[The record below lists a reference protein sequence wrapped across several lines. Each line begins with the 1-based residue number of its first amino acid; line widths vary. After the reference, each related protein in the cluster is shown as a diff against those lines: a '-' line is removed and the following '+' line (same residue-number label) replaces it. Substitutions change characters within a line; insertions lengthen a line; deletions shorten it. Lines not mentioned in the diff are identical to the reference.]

1 MNKVHKSIGGKEIKF
16 QSAQVTVIDPVA
28 LKHQEGVDRLKKFV
42 EDYSIAQMG
51 TGHIIIDERPFGGE
65 VVIHLSPEPA
75 LEHVFTVSISN
86 DIDRP
91 GCFWVSTEFLFTQL
105 EFKSQLKKSSRHGT
119 GAVGDDE
126 LIKKFNDGQ
135 IELVIEKRRL
145 AEFMKC
151 ADEGTGYFQGLK
163 AEDVGIKSFEEI
175 IGYHDF
181 KIGSGTVHDARG
193 AMKLLLLLLVDWA
206 KEAFENGEFDEEE
219 MYQD

>member
-28 LKHQEGVDRLKKFV
+28 LKHQERVDRLKKFV

-86 DIDRP
+86 DMDQP
-91 GCFWVSTEFLFTQL
+91 GCFWVSTEFLFTKKEFELQAGFCTKEMPQKYETLRKKYSEGCINL
-105 EFKSQLKKSSRHGT
+105 E
-119 GAVGDDE
+119 
-126 LIKKFNDGQ
+126 
-135 IELVIEKRRL
+135 IEKRRL

-151 ADEGTGYFQGLK
+151 ANEGTGYFQGLK
-163 AEDVGIKSFEEI
+163 AGDVGIKSYEEI
-175 IGYHDF
+175 LGYHDF
-181 KIGSGTVHDARG
+181 HIVPGPTHDAG
-193 AMKLLLLLLVDWA
+193 GHMKLLLLLLVDWA
-206 KEAFENGEFDEEE
+206 KEAFENGEFDDEE
-219 MYQD
+219 MYQA